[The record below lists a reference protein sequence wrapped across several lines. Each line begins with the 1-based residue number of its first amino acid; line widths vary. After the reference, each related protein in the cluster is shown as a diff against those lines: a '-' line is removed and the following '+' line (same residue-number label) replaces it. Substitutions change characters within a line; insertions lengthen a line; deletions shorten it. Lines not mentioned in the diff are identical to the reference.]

1 MSAPNRLLEL
11 IEIELTRIRR
21 TAGRAAETADDAFL
35 LYLLDMAILEVN
47 RKASTCNNGAEKV
60 GEPQVVREGDNLRRK
75 ATVELRVVS

>member
-21 TAGRAAETADDAFL
+21 TAGRAAETADDGFL

-47 RKASTCNNGAEKV
+47 RKAGACNHGAERHA
-60 GEPQVVREGDNLRRK
+60 EPQEVRESDDLRRK
-75 ATVELRVVS
+75 PTIELRVVS